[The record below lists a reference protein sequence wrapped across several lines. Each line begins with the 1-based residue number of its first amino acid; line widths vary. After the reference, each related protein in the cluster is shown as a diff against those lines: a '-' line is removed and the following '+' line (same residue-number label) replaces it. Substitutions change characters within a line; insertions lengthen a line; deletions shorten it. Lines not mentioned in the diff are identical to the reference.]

1 MGGWGP
7 SVRRGTLGG
16 LSTCLLVRRAPLSED
31 WGRATGPLRACF
43 SSKPVM
49 IPYLNNRYTD
59 LLVVFGQVGNV
70 AVYPSRL
77 SSTCHRDAGILVGD
91 SGGQGRTD
99 YTAAMVEG
107 ELERQTERSDVQL
120 IRATI
125 ALVENIARLTTQV
138 QGVKKRYLGSNCML
152 LDRWFYY
159 HEIGAHGSCACTSD
173 LYILTPLHDVGAVD
187 EGSHVQPL
195 LPFPALSRILTWG
208 VVSDPSSDFVQGGLS
223 AKHAKASV
231 LLGEAVAVAC
241 GSDGGC
247 NGPQSRPRGQARAF
261 VTVHLIMPVQTMCR
275 RRRLL
280 SFRYRIRW
288 VRSAS

>member
-125 ALVENIARLTTQV
+125 ALVENITRLTTQV

-187 EGSHVQPL
+187 EGSHRWWLQRTPVTAAGTGTGICDGPSHHAGPDDVQEATFAIIQVPDQMGEECKL
-195 LPFPALSRILTWG
+195 IVWDCLDGIVPCVTCEILAFRARPDA
-208 VVSDPSSDFVQGGLS
+208 DPS
-223 AKHAKASV
+223 
-231 LLGEAVAVAC
+231 
-241 GSDGGC
+241 
-247 NGPQSRPRGQARAF
+247 
-261 VTVHLIMPVQTMCR
+261 R
-275 RRRLL
+275 RREERQISGL
-280 SFRYRIRW
+280 IRKL
-288 VRSAS
+288 VG